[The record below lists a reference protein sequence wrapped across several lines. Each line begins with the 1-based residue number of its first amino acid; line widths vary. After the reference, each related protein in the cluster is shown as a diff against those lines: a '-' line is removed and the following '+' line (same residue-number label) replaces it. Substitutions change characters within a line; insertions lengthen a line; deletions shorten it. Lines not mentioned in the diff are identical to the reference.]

1 MTADGTGASLEAIPT
16 VIEPREASRAA
27 GLRYVSDEAP
37 GIGRLRRGK
46 SFTYKDAE
54 GRMLRDGATLKRIKS
69 LAIPPAWTN
78 VWICP
83 LADGHLQATGR
94 DQRGRKQYRYHP
106 RWRQVRDEHK
116 FSRMIAFGRA
126 LPRIRER
133 VEKDLGRPGLGR
145 EKVLATV
152 VRLLETTLIRVGN
165 EEYVRENRSFGLTTL
180 RTQHV
185 DVDGTTIKFEF
196 RAKSGKMQSIK
207 LKDRRLARIV
217 KACIDMP
224 GRELFQYLDE
234 AGERR
239 TIDSSDVN
247 DYLREISGDEFTA
260 KDFRTWAGT
269 VLAALALQEF
279 QSVDTQAAAKR
290 NVTQAIE
297 RVAAKLG
304 NTPAICRKCYVHP
317 EVIGCY
323 LDGSLVDLLKEK
335 VAGKLRDDLDG
346 LDAAEA
352 AVLVFL
358 QKRLEQNPPLAA

>member
-1 MTADGTGASLEAIPT
+1 MAADGAGASLEAIPT

-37 GIGRLRRGK
+37 GIRRQRRGE
-46 SFTYKDAE
+46 SFTYKDAD
-54 GRMLRDGATLKRIKS
+54 GRTVRDRATLKRIKS
-69 LAIPPAWTN
+69 LAVPPAWTD

-83 LADGHLQATGR
+83 LANGHLQATGR

-116 FSRMIAFGRA
+116 FSRMVAFGRA
-126 LPRIRER
+126 LPMIRER
-133 VEKDLGRPGLGR
+133 VEKDLARPGLGR

-152 VRLLETTLIRVGN
+152 VRLLEMTLIRVGN

-207 LKDRRLARIV
+207 LRDRRLARIV
-217 KACIDMP
+217 KACIEMP
-224 GRELFQYLDE
+224 GKELFQYIDE

-239 TIDSSDVN
+239 TIDSADVN
-247 DYLREISGDEFTA
+247 EYLREISGDEFTA

-269 VLAALALQEF
+269 VLAALALQEL
-279 QSVDTQAAAKR
+279 QSADTQSAAKR

-323 LDGSLVDLLKEK
+323 LEGSLVGLLTEK
-335 VAGKLRDDLDG
+335 VSAKLRNDLEG

-352 AVLVFL
+352 AVLAFL
-358 QKRLEQNPPLAA
+358 QKRLERNPPLAA